1 MLISARESPLTFQT
15 RKSTALHQHFTIN
28 YVCDKLFFQYSN
40 WNGIIDRQTRHRFVA
55 VFPSRSRGVQL
66 ALWVK
71 SLALKKTPQCYM
83 FYCCY
88 TGRRERKW
96 SSLNWFVNIFL
107 TLSSIYNIKNLV
119 AVSLQWQKLSRTKIF
134 PTLRYWA
141 LIGLFGH
148 STFFFLHLISC
159 IRGLWGGQ

>member
-71 SLALKKTPQCYM
+71 SLALKKNLSATCFTVVTPEE
-83 FYCCY
+83 
-88 TGRRERKW
+88 GKE
-96 SSLNWFVNIFL
+96 NGVH
-107 TLSSIYNIKNLV
+107 
-119 AVSLQWQKLSRTKIF
+119 
-134 PTLRYWA
+134 
-141 LIGLFGH
+141 LIGL
-148 STFFFLHLISC
+148 
-159 IRGLWGGQ
+159 